1 MISVFVIVA
10 KNVIKICC
18 PLLKIMNFW
27 FFQSSASTPSSSP
40 EADDSSSLLTLRFVR
55 DIVPVYVRH
64 PDLEEFVGTIQFSGE
79 DGYMFRTRLHA
90 LWASHTHSAAID
102 PLPIEKA
109 SIWPGFEA
117 SYETYNPE
125 TKLFNCLNFSRIGW
139 SKLSYKTQRVVFVP
153 E

>member
-1 MISVFVIVA
+1 M
-10 KNVIKICC
+10 
-18 PLLKIMNFW
+18 
-27 FFQSSASTPSSSP
+27 
-40 EADDSSSLLTLRFVR
+40 
-55 DIVPVYVRH
+55 PVYVRH
-64 PDLEEFVGTIQFSGE
+64 PDLEEFVGTIVFSGE
-79 DGYMFRTRLHA
+79 DGYMFRKRLHA

-117 SYETYNPE
+117 SYETYNHE